1 MTHTFSLLEVSH
13 STYDEIESLL
23 REAGYGHAFI
33 ENAIDMHGIALTRA
47 VKASSADSVRCD
59 PDCGCGIDGTFGH
72 TEDTYESRKS
82 KA

>member
-1 MTHTFSLLEVSH
+1 MTHTFSLLEVTH

-23 REAGYGHAFI
+23 HEAGYGHAFI

-47 VKASSADSVRCD
+47 EASSAGSIRCD
-59 PDCGCGIDGTFGH
+59 PDCGCGIDGALGH
-72 TEDTYESRKS
+72 MEDTYESRKS